1 MPGAISTEV
10 PQTGVIV
17 ASADYIQSVIAQGVR
32 EGLRLAIADLH
43 GRKSDIMSTS
53 EAADY
58 IGASPETM
66 RSWRCLKKGPAYIKS
81 GRRIRYKR
89 SALDA
94 YLAGKEQP
102 TIDSINH
109 PLVQGYGK
117 R

>member
-1 MPGAISTEV
+1 MPGAISTEM

-43 GRKSDIMSTS
+43 GRKSDTMSTE
-53 EAADY
+53 EAAEH
-58 IGASPETM
+58 IGASPETLKY
-66 RSWRCLKKGPAYIKS
+66 WRCHKKGPAYIKT
-81 GRRIRYKR
+81 GRKIIYKR

-109 PLVQGYGK
+109 PLV
-117 R
+117 